1 MLALVIRLRKQAV
14 HSEFHAVLPDAHCV
28 PSEPEALLEQLLW
41 SVGAQRLVNF
51 YVHGADER
59 GVLR

>member
-1 MLALVIRLRKQAV
+1 MLALVIRLRKPDV
-14 HSEFHAVLPDAHCV
+14 DSEFHVVPPDAHRV
-28 PSEPEALLEQLLW
+28 SSEPEARLEQLLW
-41 SVGAQRLVNF
+41 SVGAQRPVDF

>member
-14 HSEFHAVLPDAHCV
+14 HSEFHVVLPDVHYV
-28 PSEPEALLEQLLW
+28 SSEPEALLEQFLW
-41 SVGAQRLVNF
+41 SVGAQRPVNF
-51 YVHGADER
+51 CVHEADGR